1 MSEIKVI
8 TSVQRRRRWTAEEKR
23 EMVEEAEQPGMSISA
38 VARKYD
44 VHPNLLFTWRRL
56 MREGALEA
64 VRRDE
69 RVVPI
74 SEVKL
79 LKARIREL
87 ERTLGKKTLE
97 VEILKEALEIAREK
111 KLLLRAPLSKEED
124 TP

>member
-1 MSEIKVI
+1 MSTIKVI
-8 TSVQRRRRWTAEEKR
+8 TSVQRRRRWSAEEKR
-23 EMVEEAEQPGMSISA
+23 AMVEEAEQPGMSISA

-56 MREGALEA
+56 MKQGALEA
-64 VRRDE
+64 VRREE

-79 LKARIREL
+79 LKARIRQL
-87 ERTLGKKTLE
+87 ERTLGKKTME

-111 KLLLRAPLSKEED
+111 KLLLRQPLSEKDD

>member
-1 MSEIKVI
+1 
-8 TSVQRRRRWTAEEKR
+8 
-23 EMVEEAEQPGMSISA
+23 

-56 MREGALEA
+56 MMQGALEA
-64 VRRDE
+64 VRREE

-87 ERTLGKKTLE
+87 ERPLGKNTME

-111 KLLLRAPLSKEED
+111 KLLSRQLLSEKD
-124 TP
+124 DIP

>member
-1 MSEIKVI
+1 MSTIKVI
-8 TSVQRRRRWTAEEKR
+8 TSVQRRRRWSAEEKR
-23 EMVEEAEQPGMSISA
+23 AMVEEAEQPGMSISA

-69 RVVPI
+69 RVGPI
-74 SEVKL
+74 SEVKV

-87 ERTLGKKTLE
+87 ERTLGKKTME
-97 VEILKEALEIAREK
+97 VEILKEALEIVREK
-111 KLLLRAPLSKEED
+111 KLMLRQPLSERDD
-124 TP
+124 TR